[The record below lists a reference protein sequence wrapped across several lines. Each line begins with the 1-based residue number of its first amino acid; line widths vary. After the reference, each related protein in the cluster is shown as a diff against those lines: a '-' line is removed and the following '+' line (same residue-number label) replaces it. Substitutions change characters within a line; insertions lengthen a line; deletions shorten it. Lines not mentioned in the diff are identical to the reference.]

1 MPLLPND
8 HFLAQLKA
16 LFDAQQARPAG
27 KGSIYVTQ
35 KSAAAARGAGG
46 RPACLYR
53 ATDGRLKK
61 FSTHVTA
68 EESLQFHARCMNILK
83 VRGREGGETLR
94 RLLLAWDPVFFLPR
108 GAHPALHAHAHAHAL
123 ARNYD
128 AQPSMSALKK
138 VEKKKADPKGGK

>member
-83 VRGREGGETLR
+83 VRGREGGDLR
-94 RLLLAWDPVFFLPR
+94 RLLLAWDLFFFYPWALTPR
-108 GAHPALHAHAHAHAL
+108 FTHTHTHTLLHATTT
-123 ARNYD
+123 RSR
-128 AQPSMSALKK
+128 P
-138 VEKKKADPKGGK
+138 